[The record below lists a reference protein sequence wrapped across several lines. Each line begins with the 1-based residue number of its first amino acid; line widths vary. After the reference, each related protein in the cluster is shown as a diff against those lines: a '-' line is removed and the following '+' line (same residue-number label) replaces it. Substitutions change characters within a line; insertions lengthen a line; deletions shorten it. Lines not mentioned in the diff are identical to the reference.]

1 MSRSIVFFVV
11 DVVVFTAFV
20 SSHIFS
26 HINSLPHFLCLLFK
40 VACIRCSLERK
51 KAELTKNPPPV
62 FHSTYHQPTKPDN
75 TCSLTYIH
83 IYWLTAWTNAQRLSP
98 SDTPQPVEQY
108 TYTSSHTSHRPIGI
122 PSVTAR
128 TVLHSRL
135 LSAQKEVQANARKVI
150 FLISDIVYASRDLL
164 LYKTVNRV
172 AGRDVLRVS
181 FCVLSHPQTTPR
193 PKGFGNQ
200 DII

>member
-1 MSRSIVFFVV
+1 MRGNDANLLLLALGWCQGPSFFFVV
-11 DVVVFTAFV
+11 VVVVFTAFV

-75 TCSLTYIH
+75 TRSLTYIH

-98 SDTPQPVEQY
+98 SDTPPASRTVYIQALIL
-108 TYTSSHTSHRPIGI
+108 PIG
-122 PSVTAR
+122 R
-128 TVLHSRL
+128 
-135 LSAQKEVQANARKVI
+135 
-150 FLISDIVYASRDLL
+150 
-164 LYKTVNRV
+164 
-172 AGRDVLRVS
+172 
-181 FCVLSHPQTTPR
+181 
-193 PKGFGNQ
+193 
-200 DII
+200 